1 MGIYWEYNGTI
12 LGMKLIFTDDN
23 QYRRKNYG
31 NELGMKKLGKMW
43 HIGKVFFE
51 KWWLAPIGPA
61 KEFYKLYHETR
72 LMFIKEFEE
81 KGKVYTGA
89 VTDNYFF
96 QARDYGNR
104 SGIRTRYMIC
114 FKPSEPIENH
124 ELLCSSEYISRSTA
138 QKYPVGSA
146 MSGYFRNDIQD
157 MLLIPGIESWRG
169 NKIFQYLP
177 YAFFGVGI
185 VLLLIGKLKK

>member
-1 MGIYWEYNGTI
+1 MNNIHKGELSTHVGIIFAVSILFLMGAITLFANFMHRST
-12 LGMKLIFTDDN
+12 
-23 QYRRKNYG
+23 
-31 NELGMKKLGKMW
+31 
-43 HIGKVFFE
+43 
-51 KWWLAPIGPA
+51 
-61 KEFYKLYHETR
+61 
-72 LMFIKEFEE
+72 IKEFEE